1 MPSTKNFVSTNKNIL
16 ESNKLYSNIFIY
28 LNVINLFSAGKKMK
42 AEHSSDEYQNL
53 YAQRYA
59 YSILLPVTEVTANN
73 GYYVEQ

>member
-1 MPSTKNFVSTNKNIL
+1 
-16 ESNKLYSNIFIY
+16 
-28 LNVINLFSAGKKMK
+28 MK